1 MGTGVWRLQMSELPS
16 QMKYDVIL
24 IATRGRPRLR
34 PAVALS
40 ELVQRGN
47 KKGNGGGNNENRNSL
62 CVFLS
67 RPTVDCLALTL
78 RLFDSCLAKVLLASA
93 LFHQPSLSHS
103 R

>member
-1 MGTGVWRLQMSELPS
+1 MSEVPS

-24 IATRGRPRLR
+24 IASRGPRLR

-47 KKGNGGGNNENRNSL
+47 KKGNGGGSNENGNSL
-62 CVFLS
+62 CVFWS

-78 RLFDSCLAKVLLASA
+78 TLRLFDSCLAKILLASA

>member
-1 MGTGVWRLQMSELPS
+1 MGTGILRLQMSEVPS

-24 IATRGRPRLR
+24 IASRGLRLR

-47 KKGNGGGNNENRNSL
+47 KKGNGGGSKENGNSL
-62 CVFLS
+62 CVFWS

-78 RLFDSCLAKVLLASA
+78 RLFDSCLAKILLASA